1 MMPFGVTRK
10 PLLSPDDTA
19 RIHALAKRILAE
31 IGLEVCDPGALDN
44 LRRCGFRVQG
54 KRIFPESDVVDAYV
68 EMMRGWLDASKPG
81 PRDSEPQ
88 RDVPIT
94 LSVSSYSLYVHDIDT
109 DTVVPCT
116 SSRLAQMCKLV
127 DSFAE
132 EGVVNAPPGTPTEVH
147 PDLQPLA
154 QYRIAANMARQGATP
169 VDPTSPRTV
178 MHLLDM
184 ADVME
189 QPIRHLPIYV
199 PTPLRYGGDSLAVVM
214 TCLDR
219 LESISISSMP
229 STGASA
235 PLQPFGALALA
246 AAEVIGSAIATH
258 ELTGKPAYFRVEI
271 YPFDLRA
278 ESMVFGTP
286 ENVRL
291 QMLSHDMNRFY
302 GWPWAPAPNN
312 IHVMA
317 KRPDDQSAAEK
328 AAIMALRASLGA
340 THFSCAG
347 TLSMDEIFSPE
358 QLVLDCEIR
367 DWVANVTKGAPLG
380 TYEVAGGSM
389 DGWLAEIR
397 SGIDGGFMA
406 LDSTLDYYRSHTWF
420 PGRFERRAIGPWLAD
435 GRPRLSERLRD
446 EVRWRIA
453 RHDYEL
459 DADRRDALDRI
470 YESARSAL
478 DS

>member
-1 MMPFGVTRK
+1 
-10 PLLSPDDTA
+10 
-19 RIHALAKRILAE
+19 
-31 IGLEVCDPGALDN
+31 
-44 LRRCGFRVQG
+44 
-54 KRIFPESDVVDAYV
+54 
-68 EMMRGWLDASKPG
+68 
-81 PRDSEPQ
+81 
-88 RDVPIT
+88 
-94 LSVSSYSLYVHDIDT
+94 
-109 DTVVPCT
+109 
-116 SSRLAQMCKLV
+116 
-127 DSFAE
+127 
-132 EGVVNAPPGTPTEVH
+132 
-147 PDLQPLA
+147 
-154 QYRIAANMARQGATP
+154 
-169 VDPTSPRTV
+169 
-178 MHLLDM
+178 
-184 ADVME
+184 
-189 QPIRHLPIYV
+189 
-199 PTPLRYGGDSLAVVM
+199 M
-214 TCLDR
+214 TCQDR

-286 ENVRL
+286 ENVRF

-302 GWPWAPAPNN
+302 GWPWTPAPNN

-317 KRPDDQSAAEK
+317 KRPDGQSAAEK
-328 AAIMALRASLGA
+328 AAIMVLGASLGA
-340 THFSCAG
+340 THFSGAG
-347 TLSMDEIFSPE
+347 TLSLDEIFSPE

-367 DWVANVTKGAPLG
+367 DWVANVTKGASLG
-380 TYEVAGGSM
+380 TYEVDGGSL
-389 DGWLAEIR
+389 DGWLSEIR
-397 SGIDGGFMA
+397 RGIDRGFMA

-435 GRPRLSERLRD
+435 GQPRLPDRLRD
-446 EVRWRIA
+446 EVRRRIA